1 MVIKMVFDD
10 DKFYSFNPNIKVVI
24 AHNIKKYRK
33 EKELTQEKLAMYA
46 EISYDFMR
54 RIESGKGEIGF
65 SIQTLYK
72 IATVL
77 DISIDDLIREKEE
90 IKN

>member
-1 MVIKMVFDD
+1 MVYNEE
-10 DKFYSFNPNIKVVI
+10 KFYNFNPNIKTVI
-24 AHNIKKYRK
+24 SFNIRKYRK
-33 EKELTQEKLAMYA
+33 IKKLTQEQLALRA

-77 DISIDDLIREKEE
+77 EVSVDKLMEEEKEALVR
-90 IKN
+90 

>member
-1 MVIKMVFDD
+1 MYRET
-10 DKFYSFNPNIKVVI
+10 FYNFHPNIKAVVVK
-24 AHNIKKYRK
+24 NIRKYRK
-33 EKELTQEKLAMYA
+33 IRGYTQEQLAFLS

-72 IATVL
+72 LKTAL
-77 DISIDDLIREKEE
+77 DVSYDNLFEEEK
-90 IKN
+90 